1 MPQITRKP
9 KICLQGYDYFQANY
23 YFITTCTQ
31 NRQNWFGEIKNKKMI
46 LNSYGKICLEH
57 LLNPPNFYNNIE
69 IDTFVIMPNHAHVIV
84 VINQNDKSSYNG
96 QGLALS
102 LQNKSLS
109 KILNDFKSF
118 SSREINKL
126 ITDGKKFKWQQS
138 FYDHVIR
145 NERFLQKIRE
155 YITNNPIN
163 WDNDEENLSR

>member
-1 MPQITRKP
+1 MPKITRKP
-9 KICLQGYDYFQANY
+9 KIRLQGYDYSQSNY

-31 NRQNWFGEIKNKKMI
+31 NRQNWFGEIKNQKMI
-46 LNSYGKICLEH
+46 LNFYGKICLEH
-57 LLNPPNFYNNIE
+57 LQNLPNHYNNIK
-69 IDTFVIMPNHAHVIV
+69 IDTFVIMPNHVHVII
-84 VINQNDKSSYNG
+84 VINQNDKSTTNG

-118 SSREINKL
+118 SSQEINKL
-126 ITDGKKFKWQQS
+126 MTDDKKFKWQRS

-145 NERFLQKIRE
+145 NERSLQKIRE

-163 WDNDEENLSR
+163 WAHDKENLSR